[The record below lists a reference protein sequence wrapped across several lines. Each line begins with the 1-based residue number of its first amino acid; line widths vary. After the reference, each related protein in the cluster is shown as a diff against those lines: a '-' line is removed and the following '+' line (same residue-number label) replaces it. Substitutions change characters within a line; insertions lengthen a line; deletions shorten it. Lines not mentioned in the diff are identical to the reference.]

1 MFYGLFVVF
10 EILCMIPKIEG
21 KEVFSMKRTNIIMK
35 GFTIGMVFMVLF
47 LCVGMIDLHS
57 GGCENAF
64 MRCSQDPYWQ
74 AVAFGVVY
82 CVTGYVFCK
91 KYIEG

>member
-1 MFYGLFVVF
+1 
-10 EILCMIPKIEG
+10 
-21 KEVFSMKRTNIIMK
+21 MKRTNIIMK
-35 GFTIGMVFMVLF
+35 GLTIGMVFVVLF

-57 GGCENAF
+57 GGCEKAF
-64 MRCSQDPYWQ
+64 MRCSQDTYWQ

-82 CVTGYVFCK
+82 CGIGYVFCK

>member
-1 MFYGLFVVF
+1 
-10 EILCMIPKIEG
+10 MIPKIEG
-21 KEVFSMKRTNIIMK
+21 KEVFPMKRTNIIMK

-47 LCVGMIDLHS
+47 LCIGMIDLHS

>member
-1 MFYGLFVVF
+1 
-10 EILCMIPKIEG
+10 
-21 KEVFSMKRTNIIMK
+21 MKRTNIIMK

>member
-1 MFYGLFVVF
+1 
-10 EILCMIPKIEG
+10 MIPKIEG

>member
-1 MFYGLFVVF
+1 MKGLTVGMLFV
-10 EILCMIPKIEG
+10 
-21 KEVFSMKRTNIIMK
+21 
-35 GFTIGMVFMVLF
+35 VLF

-57 GGCENAF
+57 RECERAF
-64 MRCSQDPYWQ
+64 MRCAQDPYWQ

-82 CVTGYVFCK
+82 CATGYVFCK